1 MGMEA
6 WAGVVAAVA
15 GAAIALLGQWVA
27 KRGEQR
33 RGLPNFSSSS
43 APYWSRSTR
52 TSVTAS
58 GKSERYNRPG
68 GSTVGTSGAARLAS
82 ARMRILCDDA
92 DVLAALDEIGIA
104 GKELGAYWRRGDI
117 DEEEF
122 ERRYE
127 REKSAT
133 ARFLDAAA
141 GVIRS
146 GRYGL

>member
-1 MGMEA
+1 MEA

-43 APYWSRSTR
+43 ALYWSRSTR

-127 REKSAT
+127 REKTAT